1 MGPREMPGRAVH
13 SWEAEAEVL
22 CECCFEVQSQ
32 QVAEVKFWRTL
43 KDTGNPGTGMPK
55 DNGAPGSGAGDVTG
69 NLEK

>member
-1 MGPREMPGRAVH
+1 M
-13 SWEAEAEVL
+13 